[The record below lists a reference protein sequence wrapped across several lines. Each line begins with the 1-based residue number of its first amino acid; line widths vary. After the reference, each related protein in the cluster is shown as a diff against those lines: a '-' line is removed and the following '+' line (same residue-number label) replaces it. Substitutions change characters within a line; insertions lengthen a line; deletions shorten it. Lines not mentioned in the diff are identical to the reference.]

1 VLLILGVKSQQ
12 SHQECDSES
21 VVKVSQLFGLH
32 HQLLR
37 KQDNIPVLES
47 EIEKLENVFEH
58 ELYYLHDLLNGT
70 IEGTETIEREI
81 ENMSTPHIEEL
92 QFSCDRNIPR
102 DCCEIKKMLPS
113 AKSGLYTIRDPCLIG
128 DKLFRV
134 SRLTVYCDMEM
145 DGGGWIVIQRR
156 NTSMGWVHFNRT
168 WAEYERGFGDLDGE
182 FWIGLKN
189 IYELT
194 NQQNMEMKISVWND
208 TSTSIN
214 WKYPFFRISDRSNWY
229 ALSGVST
236 GSRDGSYSAFGHET
250 ESTNYFHTYDRNR
263 IQNCDYRRGRA
274 GWWYYSVNCNYA
286 NLNGRHQPTGFPS
299 VHPVR
304 EGLTWRTFP
313 SGWAIYTHSKMM
325 IRPTN
330 CGLS

>member
-194 NQQNMEMKISVWND
+194 NQQNMEMKIRVWNHA
-208 TSTSIN
+208 SSSIN
-214 WKYPFFRISDRSNWY
+214 WKYPHFRIYSNTY
-229 ALSGVST
+229 SLHGVST
-236 GSRDGSYSAFGHET
+236 GSGDGSYSAFGNEAR
-250 ESTNYFHTYDRNR
+250 STFHTYDRYSSQLCTYNR
-263 IQNCDYRRGRA
+263 GIP
-274 GWWYYSVNCNYA
+274 GWWYYADNCDYT
-286 NLNGRHQPTGFPS
+286 NLNGRHQPSGNPG
-299 VHPVR
+299 VDPLR
-304 EGLTWRTFP
+304 ERLTWRTSS
-313 SGWAIYTHSKMM
+313 SGYTTYAHSKMM
-325 IRPTN
+325 IRQQN
-330 CGLS
+330 CGFSS